1 MTTYEKHFGLKTRP
15 FAALATGNGVF
26 ISPKVAKVV
35 ASLKKA
41 LATEDAIVTVSGPVG
56 SGKTT
61 IGRCALDSVGS
72 SRLLITIGRI
82 QLHHD
87 EVLELLLAGL
97 GARQLPKSTV
107 HRFATFRRLL
117 HQYSEK
123 NKRVFILVED
133 ATRVGIDAL
142 TELEALT
149 AADAGVSDGANLI
162 LLGDRTID
170 EMMRQPPLGRTKQ
183 RIRSRQVI
191 EPQDPSEMQ
200 GYLTH
205 CFRLAGQDL
214 NAIFAEGSIDTLH
227 RLTDG
232 LPRVINGLVES
243 ALTAAADQ
251 KLEKITPELMEK
263 VASEEFGLTV
273 GHSVKDIEAAI

>member
-1 MTTYEKHFGLKTRP
+1 MYEKHFGLKKRP
-15 FAALATGNGVF
+15 FAALAAGNAVF
-26 ISPKVAKVV
+26 VAPRVARAI

-61 IGRCALDSVGS
+61 IARCALDTVGD
-72 SRLLITIGRI
+72 SRLIITIGRI

-107 HRFATFRRLL
+107 HRFAAFRRFLQ
-117 HQYSEK
+117 QYAEQK
-123 NKRVFILVED
+123 KRVFILVED

-142 TELEALT
+142 SELEALT
-149 AADAGVSDGANLI
+149 AADAGVSSGANLV
-162 LLGDRTID
+162 LLGDTGID
-170 EMMRQPPLGRTKQ
+170 ELMRSPPLGRTKQ

-191 EPQDPSEMQ
+191 KAHDASETQ

-214 NAIFAEGSIDTLH
+214 DAIFAEGSIDALH
-227 RLTDG
+227 RLSDG
-232 LPRVINGLVES
+232 LPDRKS
-243 ALTAAADQ
+243 
-251 KLEKITPELMEK
+251 
-263 VASEEFGLTV
+263 V
-273 GHSVKDIEAAI
+273 G